1 MQEVSDLLTF
11 QGFKDEMMQIET
23 LFSLFECPRELRLL
37 LLYIYMCNSLN
48 ASNVYRKSQLSKKEK
63 QVYRTIPSSLSSCN
77 GFIKEVKPLKT
88 LKY

>member
-48 ASNVYRKSQLSKKEK
+48 VSNVY
-63 QVYRTIPSSLSSCN
+63 
-77 GFIKEVKPLKT
+77 KEVAAIQERKASVLYNPKLSVI
-88 LKY
+88 L